1 MDEKSGRRLLLRKL
15 ALSGAFVV
23 ASAIYVT
30 GQAGRPLTPAVVT
43 AVGTPTTAPP
53 SDGVRIGTRQTVQ
66 VKDEDFQGGKYDA
79 RFGPV
84 RVKITVDGGRIVSV
98 RAVEYPDHSPT
109 SVKINLEAL
118 PRLEQ
123 EAIAAQS
130 AVVDAVSGATLTS
143 KAWAHSLRSAIRAAA
158 RT

>member
-1 MDEKSGRRLLLRKL
+1 MDAKRGRRLLFRKL
-15 ALSGAFVV
+15 LLSGAFVA
-23 ASAIYVT
+23 ASAIYVSV
-30 GQAGRPLTPAVVT
+30 QAGRVAAPVAVAAATPA
-43 AVGTPTTAPP
+43 AP
-53 SDGVRIGTRQTVQ
+53 SEGVRIGTRQTVQ
-66 VKDEDFQGGKYDA
+66 VKDGDFQGGKYDA

-84 RVKITVDGGRIVSV
+84 RVKITIDGGRIVSV

-118 PRLEQ
+118 PKLEQ
-123 EAIAAQS
+123 EAITAQS